1 MSYNFLNFMN
11 FIDFFNSLN
20 TFHFATATVLLTAFT
35 VQLFYY
41 LYYYRKI
48 LSRGKKI
55 RKGKITFSDKKPP
68 VSVVICAKNE
78 SENLQKFLP
87 SVLTQNYPNYQVI
100 VVNDGS
106 NDESEEILAIFSQE
120 YPHLYHTYLPQ
131 TAKFISTKKMAL
143 TVGIKAAKHDIVLLT
158 DADCEPAGKDWIT
171 NIVRNFDE
179 KTEVLLSYGA
189 YFKEKGVLGK
199 LISYDA
205 FTIALQ
211 YMGFALAGKPYM
223 GVGRNLAYRKQL
235 FFDNKGFASHL
246 NLQSGDDDLFFK
258 EVATKRNTQVEI
270 SPESITY
277 SVPKQSF
284 KSWRIQKSR
293 HFTTAPYY
301 KASTRLRIGGETA
314 SRFLFYVAIIALAA
328 TQNLWIVGF
337 AGGIYLL
344 RVLVQLL
351 VINRTARKMN
361 EQRFYFSALLFDI
374 ILPIINLYIFI
385 FCRRKSRMKWE

>member
-1 MSYNFLNFMN
+1 MD
-11 FIDFFNSLN
+11 FIYSLN
-20 TFHFATATVLLTAFT
+20 TFHFAAAGVLLFAFL

-55 RKGKITFSDKKPP
+55 QKGKVTFSDKKPP
-68 VSVVICAKNE
+68 VSVIICAKNE
-78 SENLQKFLP
+78 SENLQNFLP
-87 SVLTQNYPNYQVI
+87 SILTQDYPNYQVI

-158 DADCEPAGKDWIT
+158 DADCKPAGKDWIT
-171 NIVRNFDE
+171 NIVRNFDK
-179 KTEVLLSYGA
+179 KTDVVLAYGA
-189 YFKEKGVLGK
+189 YFKEKGFMGK
-199 LISYDA
+199 LISYDT

-246 NLQSGDDDLFFK
+246 NLQSGDDDLFVK
-258 EVATKRNTQVEI
+258 EVATKRNTRVEI
-270 SPESITY
+270 SPESITF
-277 SVPKQSF
+277 SVPKQNF
-284 KSWRIQKSR
+284 KSWSIQKSR

-301 KASTRLRIGGETA
+301 KTGTRLRIGGEIV
-314 SRFLFYVAIIALAA
+314 SRFLFYAAIIALAA
-328 TQNLWIVGF
+328 TQNLWLAGF
-337 AGGIYLL
+337 AGSLYLL

-351 VINRTARKMN
+351 VINRTARKIN
-361 EQRFYFSALLFDI
+361 EQRFYFSAVFFDI
-374 ILPIINLYIFI
+374 FLPIINLYILI
-385 FCRRKSRMKWE
+385 FYRKKSKMKWE

>member
-1 MSYNFLNFMN
+1 MN
-11 FIDFFNSLN
+11 FIHSFN
-20 TFHFATATVLLTAFT
+20 TFHFAAAGVLSAAFA

-48 LSRGKKI
+48 LSRGRKI
-55 RKGKITFSDKKPP
+55 RKGKIAFSDKKPP

-78 SENLQKFLP
+78 SENLKNFLP
-87 SVLTQNYPNYQVI
+87 SVLTQDYPDYQVV

-106 NDESEEILAIFSQE
+106 SDESEEILAVFTQE
-120 YPHLYHTYLPQ
+120 YPHLYHTYLSEK
-131 TAKFISTKKMAL
+131 AKFISTKKMAL
-143 TVGIKAAKHDIVLLT
+143 TVGIKAAKNDIVLLT
-158 DADCEPAGKDWIT
+158 DADCKPIGKDWIT
-171 NIVRNFDE
+171 SIVRNFDE
-179 KTEVLLSYGA
+179 KTGVVLSYGA
-189 YFKEKGVLGK
+189 YFKEKGFLGK

-246 NLQSGDDDLFFK
+246 HLQSGDDDLFIK
-258 EVATKRNTQVEI
+258 DVATKRNTRVEF

-277 SVPKQSF
+277 SIPKHSF

-301 KASTRLRIGGETA
+301 KINTRLRIGGEII
-314 SRFLFYVAIIALAA
+314 SRCLFYVAIAALVA
-328 TQNLWIVGF
+328 TQNLWLAGF
-337 AGGIYLL
+337 ASGIYLL
-344 RVLVQLL
+344 RALVQLL
-351 VINRTARKMN
+351 VINRTARIMN

-374 ILPIINLYIFI
+374 MLPILNLYVFI
-385 FCRRKSRMKWE
+385 FCRKKSRMKWE

>member
-1 MSYNFLNFMN
+1 MN
-11 FIDFFNSLN
+11 FIDLINSFD
-20 TFHFATATVLLTAFT
+20 TFHFVMAGVLLFAFA

-48 LSRGKKI
+48 LSRGRKI
-55 RKGKITFSDKKPP
+55 RKGKISFSDKKPP
-68 VSVVICAKNE
+68 VSVIICAKNE
-78 SENLQKFLP
+78 SENLREFLP
-87 SVLTQNYPNYQVI
+87 SVLTQDYPDYQVI

-106 NDESEEILAIFSQE
+106 SDESEEILALFSQE
-120 YPHLYHTYLPQ
+120 YPHLYHTYLPL

-158 DADCEPAGKDWIT
+158 DADCKPAGKDWIT

-179 KTEVLLSYGA
+179 KTDVVLAYGA
-189 YFKEKGVLGK
+189 YFKEKGLLGK
-199 LISYDA
+199 LISYDT

-223 GVGRNLAYRKQL
+223 GVGRNLAYRKRL

-246 NLQSGDDDLFFK
+246 HLQSGDDDLFIK
-258 EVATKRNTQVEI
+258 DVATKRNTSVEF

-277 SVPKQSF
+277 SVQKQSF

-301 KASTRLRIGGETA
+301 KINTRLRIGGEIF
-314 SRFLFYVAIIALAA
+314 SRFLFYAAIIALAA
-328 TQNLWIVGF
+328 TQNLWLAGF
-337 AGGIYLL
+337 AGSIYLL
-344 RVLVQLL
+344 RVLVQQL
-351 VINRTARKMN
+351 VINRTAKKMN
-361 EQRFYFSALLFDI
+361 EQRFYFSALLFDV
-374 ILPIINLYIFI
+374 ILPIINLYVFI